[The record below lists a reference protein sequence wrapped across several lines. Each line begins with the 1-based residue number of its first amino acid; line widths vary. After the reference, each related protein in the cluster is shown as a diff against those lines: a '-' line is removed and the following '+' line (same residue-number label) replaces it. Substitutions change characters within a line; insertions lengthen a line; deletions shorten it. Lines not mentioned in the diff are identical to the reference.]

1 MEAGFS
7 SLESLSF
14 SDQILFT
21 QFGRGPRAGTPFSLI
36 HQAFEH
42 IADSHPQEIAV
53 QQDDGTSITY
63 GELEKRSNLLSNK
76 LIAQGL
82 VSQQRVCLV
91 FQRSI
96 NMVIA
101 ILAVLK
107 ANCQYVPL
115 DGGVVPNETL
125 SHILDD
131 TKAPFVICQAKFE
144 LKVRSQARAS
154 VAVLVMEAEM
164 EGRKLGGSLRRPRST
179 ITKYDGAYII
189 YTSGMCNRK
198 SCVFSMY

>member
-7 SLESLSF
+7 SVDSLSF

-21 QFGRGPRAGTPFSLI
+21 QFGQGPRARTQFSLV

-42 IADSHPQEIAV
+42 IADNYPQVTAIR
-53 QQDDGTSITY
+53 QDDGTSITY

-82 VSQQRVCLV
+82 VSRQRVCLV

-96 NMVIA
+96 HMVIA

-115 DGGVVPNETL
+115 DGGVVPNKTL

-131 TKAPFVICQAKFE
+131 TDAPFVICQARFVN
-144 LKVRSQARAS
+144 KVRSQARAS
-154 VAVLVMEAEM
+154 VTVLVMEAEM
-164 EGRKLGGSLRRPRST
+164 EGRKLDGSLRRPRST
-179 ITKYDGAYII
+179 LTKRDGAYII
-189 YTSGMCNRK
+189 YTSG
-198 SCVFSMY
+198 V